1 MQTLVAHRPTV
12 DTVAE
17 PEPIRTT
24 TDEVE
29 IFADYVPASRGAPRH
44 SRRIAMQAR
53 QEQDRYL
60 TRW

>member
-1 MQTLVAHRPTV
+1 MHTLVAHRPTV
-12 DTVAE
+12 DTVTKA
-17 PEPIRTT
+17 EPIRTT

-29 IFADYVPASRGAPRH
+29 IFDDYVPASRGTPRQ

-53 QEQDRYL
+53 IAQDHYL

>member
-1 MQTLVAHRPTV
+1 MHTLVAHRPTV
-12 DTVAE
+12 DTVTE
-17 PEPIRTT
+17 TEPIHTT

-29 IFADYVPASRGAPRH
+29 VFEDYVPASRGAPRQ

-53 QEQDRYL
+53 DVQDRYL